1 MKIKLTNTLNSNAT
15 ICLALLSAFLPF
27 FANSQ
32 TVSTPVVG
40 FQKVTLPLGGA
51 AFAPT
56 FVKANVFSGPATITG
71 STVSLAANALVGQ
84 SLGPT
89 GFSDRSNFP
98 RYYAEVVNTDSP
110 FCGYNFDI
118 TSPNG
123 ASSFQSLNIPAG
135 LSGNITIAI
144 RPHITLADLD
154 PSNMQDGDSITIYND
169 PSGGAFTYYQAS
181 GGWVDS
187 NGNPGYAHV
196 PVYPGNGVIYGG
208 QSIANT
214 ITLTGNVK
222 NTPTA
227 VPVYLGAVLNVVAP
241 VNPSAS
247 VNFANQNIASS
258 IGDGASFTKYTA
270 DGSLVEESTYYA
282 ASGVLVD
289 NNGNPVSSVSIPGSQ
304 AVNVGS
310 LSQDAVWVIPA
321 AIQPL

>member
-1 MKIKLTNTLNSNAT
+1 MTNKENFLVSRMVGCGVVILLCLNS
-15 ICLALLSAFLPF
+15 LVSA
-27 FANSQ
+27 Q

-56 FVKANVFSGPATITG
+56 FVKANVFSGPATISG
-71 STVSLAANALVGQ
+71 STVTLAANALAGQ

-89 GFSDRSNFP
+89 SFSDRSNFP
-98 RYYAEVVNTDSP
+98 RYYAEVVNTNSP

-123 ASSFQSLNIPAG
+123 ASSFQSSNIPAG
-135 LSGNITIAI
+135 LTGNVTIAI
-144 RPHITLADLD
+144 RPHLTLADLD
-154 PSNMQDGDSITIYND
+154 PSNMQDGDSVTIYND

-196 PVYPGNGVIYGG
+196 PVYPGTGVIYGG
-208 QSIANT
+208 QSSANT

-247 VNFANQNIASS
+247 VNYASQNIASS

-282 ASGVLVD
+282 AAGVLVD
-289 NNGNPVSSVSIPGSQ
+289 NNGNPASSVPIPGSQ

-321 AIQPL
+321 AINP